1 MAVKSEVKL
10 TTLSY
15 VIIYVPNTKE
25 ATAFYRDKL
34 GFKVKME
41 EDGWVELETG
51 STTVALH
58 GEKDLPAKRDEKTCL
73 VFSVEKIN
81 EAYKGLQEQGI
92 KFEGE
97 PHEVCS
103 TPDHVGMSA
112 SFKDP
117 WGNQLSIFGM
127 EAKK

>member
-51 STTVALH
+51 SATVALH
-58 GEKDLPAKRDEKTCL
+58 GAENLPEKREEKTNL
-73 VFSVEKIN
+73 VFSVENIK
-81 EAYKGLQEQGI
+81 EAYEGLKEQGI

-112 SFKDP
+112 NFKDP

>member
-41 EDGWVELETG
+41 EEGWVELETG

-58 GEKDLPAKRDEKTCL
+58 GADDLPAKRDEKTIL
-73 VFSVEKIN
+73 VFNVEKIKDAY
-81 EAYKGLQEQGI
+81 EALQEKGI
-92 KFEGE
+92 KFEAE
-97 PHEVCS
+97 PKEVCA

-112 SFKDP
+112 DFKDP
-117 WGNQLSIFGM
+117 WGNHLSIFAM

>member
-58 GEKDLPAKRDEKTCL
+58 GGEDLPAKRDEKTNL
-73 VFSVEKIN
+73 VFSVENIK
-81 EAYKGLQEQGI
+81 EAYEALQAKGI
-92 KFEGE
+92 KFEHQ
-97 PHEVCS
+97 PHEVCQ

-112 SFKDP
+112 NFRDP